1 MKVFGKTKRKCEYR
15 SPSCLVRIT
24 GRDKEIAQISR
35 TNILCSRKTYT
46 LRESPLYPALY
57 SIGVSTQNI
66 PMFSPKTSGCNGA
79 KHPHVLG

>member
-1 MKVFGKTKRKCEYR
+1 M
-15 SPSCLVRIT
+15 
-24 GRDKEIAQISR
+24 
-35 TNILCSRKTYT
+35 
-46 LRESPLYPALY
+46 RESPLYPALY